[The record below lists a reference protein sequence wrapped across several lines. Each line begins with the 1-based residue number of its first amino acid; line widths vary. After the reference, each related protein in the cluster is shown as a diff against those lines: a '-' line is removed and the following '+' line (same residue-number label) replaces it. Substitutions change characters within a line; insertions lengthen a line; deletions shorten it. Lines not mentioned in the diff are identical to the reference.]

1 MTTTDHR
8 MWALLIGV
16 DCYMRNLLPDD
27 SWYPS
32 LGGCVR
38 DIVHVEE
45 FLRTKLGLGDDRILK
60 LAASYTGPQPPSQ
73 DHDYQPPEPR
83 EQWPTYENMV
93 AAFKH
98 VTELAQPG
106 DQVYIHYSGHG
117 GRAATAYPQIKGAN
131 ASDEALVPSDIG
143 NTEARYLRDVE
154 LAYLLKGM
162 VDKELIVTVVFDSC
176 HSGGATRGRGGAV
189 KRGIETIDTAERSTD
204 SLVAANEELSVGWL
218 ATAQGGTRNVKLSS
232 GWLLE
237 PQGYTLLA
245 ACRAQE
251 SAYEYPFSGTE
262 RNGALTY
269 WLLDSLKQLGPG
281 LSYKLLHD
289 RILAKVHGQFEE
301 QTPQLQGA
309 GNRAVFGSDVVQP
322 FYAVPVMRA
331 DEANRRVLLGTG
343 QALAVGK
350 GAQFAIYPVGTTNF
364 SEAEKRLALVEVV
377 ELGATESW
385 ATIAKSLHNEPIE
398 QGAQAVLL
406 DPGTVRL
413 QRPVRLVERDDLP
426 ATINQRAAL
435 GRVRAA
441 IEQTGSMFARLSNE
455 NEAAA
460 FQVVANDQS
469 EYEIWDAAGV
479 AVRNLRPAL
488 SIADSAAPARL
499 AQRLIHLAKHRNV
512 QELDNYDAMSP
523 LARKLV
529 VELVGKQADYD
540 PADPPD
546 PQPFGAAG
554 GTPVLAPGE
563 WVFVRIKNTLP
574 KVPGAPQ
581 AVNVLNIT
589 VLDLQPDWGISQ
601 VYPSWPGAL
610 FEPLDPQAE
619 LLLPLQAVIPKGCH
633 DITDIVKV
641 FATVGTTSFRWLE
654 LPSLD
659 QPIQRKAATRGAPT
673 DPLEQLLAAV
683 IEDEPRQRNLNP
695 AAYPSKG
702 WVTAQVEVHV
712 KKAHR
717 D

>member
-1 MTTTDHR
+1 MISCTSR
-8 MWALLIGV
+8 SSCA
-16 DCYMRNLLPDD
+16 R
-27 SWYPS
+27 S
-32 LGGCVR
+32 LVSAT
-38 DIVHVEE
+38 IE
-45 FLRTKLGLGDDRILK
+45 FSSSP
-60 LAASYTGPQPPSQ
+60 LATPARSRRLQ

-83 EQWPTYENMV
+83 EQWPTYENMSRHSSTSPSSPSP
-93 AAFKH
+93 ATKFIF
-98 VTELAQPG
+98 TTP
-106 DQVYIHYSGHG
+106 
-117 GRAATAYPQIKGAN
+117 ATAGEQQQLTHRSK
-131 ASDEALVPSDIG
+131 VPTRLTKRWCPDIG

-309 GNRAVFGSDVVQP
+309 GDRAVFGSDVVQP
-322 FYAVPVMRA
+322 FYGVPVMRA
-331 DEANRRVLLGTG
+331 DRQIGVCCWVLVRPWLWAKARSSRSTRWVPPIFRRRRSGWRSSNWWSWGDRVVGDNRQIV
-343 QALAVGK
+343 
-350 GAQFAIYPVGTTNF
+350 AQRTDRAGRT
-364 SEAEKRLALVEVV
+364 RL
-377 ELGATESW
+377 
-385 ATIAKSLHNEPIE
+385 
-398 QGAQAVLL
+398 LL

-455 NEAAA
+455 NEASL
-460 FQVVANDQS
+460 FRSSPTISPSTRSGMRPESRSV
-469 EYEIWDAAGV
+469 IF
-479 AVRNLRPAL
+479 VRRRASPTRPHRHGWP
-488 SIADSAAPARL
+488 SDSSTWRNTATCRSWITTTLCRRWPASWWL
-499 AQRLIHLAKHRNV
+499 NC
-512 QELDNYDAMSP
+512 
-523 LARKLV
+523 
-529 VELVGKQADYD
+529 GKQADYD

-574 KVPGAPQ
+574 K
-581 AVNVLNIT
+581 
-589 VLDLQPDWGISQ
+589 
-601 VYPSWPGAL
+601 
-610 FEPLDPQAE
+610 
-619 LLLPLQAVIPKGCH
+619 IPVRRRRPMC
-633 DITDIVKV
+633 
-641 FATVGTTSFRWLE
+641 
-654 LPSLD
+654 
-659 QPIQRKAATRGAPT
+659 
-673 DPLEQLLAAV
+673 
-683 IEDEPRQRNLNP
+683 
-695 AAYPSKG
+695 
-702 WVTAQVEVHV
+702 
-712 KKAHR
+712 
-717 D
+717 